1 VTVDAPTGRDAFA
14 ERAEAHRAEL
24 RLHCY
29 RLLGSFEDAED
40 LVQETFLRAWRKRAT
55 FRGDASFRA
64 WLYGIATNACLDVI
78 RRRPLVRIAPDAPG
92 AALDVPWLQPFPDRL
107 LDEIPSPE
115 EGPESRAVARETV
128 ELAFVAAVQLLP
140 PRQRVALLARDV
152 LGWSAAE
159 TASLLGVSVAAAN
172 SALQRAR
179 TTLGRSLPRRRLD
192 WSAQPGP
199 SAEERAL
206 LDRYVEA
213 NDSGDAA
220 AFVEILREDA
230 LFAMPPQPGRWVGA
244 EAILAAW
251 VEGGFGSPEFGELR
265 SLLTGA
271 NGQPAVAC
279 YHRGPGEDVYR
290 PLALDVL
297 RLEEGRVAEVVTFP
311 LAPLVE
317 AFGLPASL

>member
-1 VTVDAPTGRDAFA
+1 MTVDAPTSRDAFA

-78 RRRPLVRIAPDAPG
+78 RRRPRVRIAPDAPG

-159 TASLLGVSVAAAN
+159 TAS
-172 SALQRAR
+172 
-179 TTLGRSLPRRRLD
+179 
-192 WSAQPGP
+192 
-199 SAEERAL
+199 
-206 LDRYVEA
+206 
-213 NDSGDAA
+213 
-220 AFVEILREDA
+220 
-230 LFAMPPQPGRWVGA
+230 
-244 EAILAAW
+244 
-251 VEGGFGSPEFGELR
+251 
-265 SLLTGA
+265 
-271 NGQPAVAC
+271 
-279 YHRGPGEDVYR
+279 
-290 PLALDVL
+290 
-297 RLEEGRVAEVVTFP
+297 
-311 LAPLVE
+311 
-317 AFGLPASL
+317 